1 MPRVCES
8 ECRRV
13 KDRERGG
20 KRLLHSLQFRTVA
33 SILHIRRLIGVC
45 SHVTGISRD
54 PTYTHCD
61 MWLLWGGCANHT
73 TMRWTIWFLREKKKD
88 CGKRQRKGEVKKK
101 SKGKKQGSFVCRS
114 PVGLSVCIIKKTGTS
129 PLLKFKLV
137 IQNSR
142 IYRPG
147 KKHSYDECCH
157 TLCSNTHT

>member
-61 MWLLWGGCANHT
+61 MWHLWGGCANHT

-101 SKGKKQGSFVCRS
+101 TKGKKQGSFVCRS
-114 PVGLSVCIIKKTGTS
+114 PVGLSVCIIKKNRNQSSTKVQTRHTEQQNIQARKKT
-129 PLLKFKLV
+129 LLWWMLPY
-137 IQNSR
+137 IM
-142 IYRPG
+142 
-147 KKHSYDECCH
+147 
-157 TLCSNTHT
+157 